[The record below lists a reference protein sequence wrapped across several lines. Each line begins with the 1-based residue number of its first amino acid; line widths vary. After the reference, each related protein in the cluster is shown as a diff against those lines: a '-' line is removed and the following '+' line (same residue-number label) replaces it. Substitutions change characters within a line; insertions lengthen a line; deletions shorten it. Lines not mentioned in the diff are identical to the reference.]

1 MLDFT
6 KLYGRLAYQSPRTH
20 DLPTPM
26 PTIAEIDDL
35 ISREGRMHES
45 LIRIRE
51 MILAQQTVMAEQ
63 AQEPRIKG
71 LNGSAAEEDAKS
83 FTGNVNSGDP
93 KRRKGVSPVLCP
105 CRYKNETKVNLAV
118 TDVTS
123 KQRAAPPGRCH
134 SCSRAETPE
143 WRRGPD
149 GARTL
154 CNACGL
160 RKLENASFHFPGSPS
175 ALADFVSDVQIM
187 QNLHE
192 KWARIAK
199 QLTVAQT

>member
-20 DLPTPM
+20 TLPTPM

-71 LNGSAAEEDAKS
+71 LNGSAGEDEAKS
-83 FTGNVNSGDP
+83 YAASANSGDP
-93 KRRKGVSPVLCP
+93 KRRKGVSLLLYGFQHRSEP
-105 CRYKNETKVNLAV
+105 
-118 TDVTS
+118 
-123 KQRAAPPGRCH
+123 
-134 SCSRAETPE
+134 
-143 WRRGPD
+143 
-149 GARTL
+149 
-154 CNACGL
+154 
-160 RKLENASFHFPGSPS
+160 
-175 ALADFVSDVQIM
+175 
-187 QNLHE
+187 
-192 KWARIAK
+192 
-199 QLTVAQT
+199 